1 MKDWVIWIIATFVAL
16 AVVAI
21 MTLIGQAFE
30 IDLKFLSGWFSA
42 SGYFVTLSL
51 LEEKYK
57 K

>member
-1 MKDWVIWIIATFVAL
+1 MKNWIIATFVSL
-16 AVVAI
+16 IVVTI